1 MRVANVCSL
10 LLVKRCVCAGW
21 CLLTEDVMAVAGAM
35 GQRRNGAVAG
45 SLQPLADYGDYG
57 RGSDGG
63 AVPNL

>member
-1 MRVANVCSL
+1 M
-10 LLVKRCVCAGW
+10 
-21 CLLTEDVMAVAGAM
+21 TEDVMAVAGAM